1 MGYKVIISQR
11 AQQEIENAIDYYAL
25 YSSDA
30 PKRFVTLIAK
40 AYILLETN
48 PKLKFSHANVRKLHF
63 KKFPYS
69 LFFTVNEE
77 TKTVQILSCFHNKRN
92 PKNMPRY

>member
-30 PKRFVTLIAK
+30 PRRFVTLIAQ

-48 PKLKFSHANVRKLHF
+48 PKLKFSHGNVRKLKF

-69 LFFTVNEE
+69 LFFIVNEKTE
-77 TKTVQILSCFHNKRN
+77 TVRILSCFHNKRN

>member
-11 AQQEIENAIDYYAL
+11 AQQEIENAIDYYAM
-25 YSSDA
+25 YSLDA
-30 PKRFVTLIAK
+30 PRRFVTLIAQ

-48 PKLKFSHANVRKLHF
+48 PKLKFSHGNVRRLKF

-69 LFFTVNEE
+69 LFFTVNEKTE
-77 TKTVQILSCFHNKRN
+77 TVRILSCFHNKRN